1 MHRAPTKYKNSA
13 AFYDVDGTLIKI
25 NIVHAF
31 AFYAARHA
39 SLAESARR
47 TIQTALS
54 IPVFWAADKLSAA
67 SGSTRSSIARTQG
80 QSEDRLVVLA
90 EELFEDVIKPNIYP
104 RAKALIDE
112 SRRAGV
118 PAGAASRARS
128 TSRCGRSREYLGVD
142 DLIANQLEFV
152 DNYATGKLKKP
163 FVAGATKA
171 DIMRAYAKQHDI
183 DLAESWAYTDSFS
196 DYPMLAVVGHPTACN
211 PDFRLR
217 SLARSYDWPVLD
229 LDEEPRR
236 SAARRPQ
243 GLAPGAAQI
252 RRILERRTRCA
263 PFAPSSARTHASTS
277 SRSTPTRRRASCS
290 TARTS

>member
-1 MHRAPTKYKNSA
+1 MSTHARRAPRTDNSRIWLGNLVGRWPLTQRIVVGKVQPTPVATHPRAPAKYRNSA

-31 AFYAARHA
+31 AFYAARHPG
-39 SLAESARR
+39 LIDSAKRSVK
-47 TIQTALS
+47 TALS
-54 IPVFWAADKLSAA
+54 IPVFWAADKLSRKWFNEIFY
-67 SGSTRSSIARTQG
+67 RSYEGA
-80 QSEDRLVVLA
+80 SEDRLVVLA
-90 EELFEDVIKPNIYP
+90 DELFEDVIKPNIYP

-118 PAGAASRARS
+118 RQVLVSGALDFTMKPLAA
-128 TSRCGRSREYLGVD
+128 YLGVD
-142 DLIANQLEFV
+142 DLIANKLEFV
-152 DNYATGKLKKP
+152 DHYATGKLEKP

-183 DLAESWAYTDSFS
+183 DLGESWAYTDSFS

-229 LDEEPRR
+229 LDEDATR
-236 SAARRPQ
+236 AVARRPQ
-243 GLAPGAAQI
+243 GLARQI
-252 RRILERRTRCA
+252 RR
-263 PFAPSSARTHASTS
+263 P
-277 SRSTPTRRRASCS
+277 
-290 TARTS
+290 

>member
-1 MHRAPTKYKNSA
+1 MHPQPKYKNSA

-31 AFYAARHA
+31 AYYASRHA
-39 SLAESARR
+39 SLATSARN
-47 TIQTALS
+47 TIKTALS
-54 IPVFWAADKLSAA
+54 IPLFWAADKLSRKYFNEIFY
-67 SGSTRSSIARTQG
+67 RSYEG
-80 QSEDRLVVLA
+80 QSEDRLVTLS

-104 RAKALIDE
+104 RAIELIAE

-118 PAGAASRARS
+118 RQVLVSGALDFTMRPLA
-128 TSRCGRSREYLGVD
+128 TYLEVD

-171 DIMRAYAKQHDI
+171 DIMRAYAKQHGI

-229 LDEEPRR
+229 LDEEP
-236 SAARRPQ
+236 SHAVARRPQ
-243 GLAPGAAQI
+243 GLARQI
-252 RRILERRTRCA
+252 RR
-263 PFAPSSARTHASTS
+263 P
-277 SRSTPTRRRASCS
+277 
-290 TARTS
+290 

>member
-1 MHRAPTKYKNSA
+1 MHRSGPKYKNSA

-31 AFYAARHA
+31 AFYASRHA

-47 TIQTALS
+47 TLQTAVS
-54 IPVFWAADKLSAA
+54 IPVFWAADKLSRKWFNEIFY
-67 SGSTRSSIARTQG
+67 RSYEG

-104 RAKALIDE
+104 RAKELIDE
-112 SRRAGV
+112 SKRAGV
-118 PAGAASRARS
+118 RQVLISGALDFTMRPLAK
-128 TSRCGRSREYLGVD
+128 YLGVD

-152 DNYATGKLKKP
+152 DSYATGKLRKP

-171 DIMRAYAKQHDI
+171 DIMRAYSKQHGI

-217 SLARSYDWPVLD
+217 SLARSYDWPVLE
-229 LDEEPRR
+229 LDEEPTH
-236 SAARRPQ
+236 SASRRPQ
-243 GLAPGAAQI
+243 GLARAVRQL
-252 RRILERRTRCA
+252 RRDT
-263 PFAPSSARTHASTS
+263 
-277 SRSTPTRRRASCS
+277 
-290 TARTS
+290 

>member
-1 MHRAPTKYKNSA
+1 MLRTCAAPVAIDTSRHRGRECGGLPMHRAPQKYKNSA

-39 SLAESARR
+39 SIAESTRR
-47 TIQTALS
+47 TLQTALS
-54 IPVFWAADKLSAA
+54 IPVFWAADKLSRKWFNEIFY
-67 SGSTRSSIARTQG
+67 RSYEGA
-80 QSEDRLVVLA
+80 SEDRLVVLA
-90 EELFEDVIKPNIYP
+90 DELFEDVIKPNIYP
-104 RAKALIDE
+104 RAKELIAE

-118 PAGAASRARS
+118 RQVLLSGALDFTMKPLAK
-128 TSRCGRSREYLGVD
+128 YLGAD

-152 DNYATGKLKKP
+152 DHYATGKLKKP

-211 PDFRLR
+211 PDLRLR

-236 SAARRPQ
+236 AASRRPQ
-243 GLAPGAAQI
+243 GLARPTGAPRSI
-252 RRILERRTRCA
+252 RRTN
-263 PFAPSSARTHASTS
+263 
-277 SRSTPTRRRASCS
+277 
-290 TARTS
+290 

>member
-1 MHRAPTKYKNSA
+1 MSRAQAKYNNSA

-39 SLAESARR
+39 SIKESALR
-47 TIQTALS
+47 TVQTAVSL
-54 IPVFWAADKLSAA
+54 PLFWAADKLSRKWFNELFY
-67 SGSTRSSIARTQG
+67 RSYEG

-90 EELFEDVIKPNIYP
+90 EELFEDVILPNIYP
-104 RAKALIDE
+104 RAKELIAE

-118 PAGAASRARS
+118 RQVLISGALDFTMRPLAR
-128 TSRCGRSREYLGVD
+128 YLGAD
-142 DLIANQLEFV
+142 DLIANSLEFV
-152 DNYATGKLKKP
+152 DHYATGKLKKP

-171 DIMRAYAKQHDI
+171 DIMRTYAKQHAI
-183 DLAESWAYTDSFS
+183 DLGESWAYTDSFS
-196 DYPMLAVVGHPTACN
+196 DYPMLAVVGHPTVCN

-229 LDEEPRR
+229 LDEAPAR

-243 GLAPGAAQI
+243 GLARPPRSI
-252 RRILERRTRCA
+252 RRT
-263 PFAPSSARTHASTS
+263 
-277 SRSTPTRRRASCS
+277 
-290 TARTS
+290 